1 MGYANIKDLLKTAF
15 AALDAAK
22 DVLPQGR
29 EREEMEARLR
39 EAASAMKGLDAE
51 LAKELQRNISGGD
64 KGVNYNW

>member
-39 EAASAMKGLDAE
+39 EAPSAMKDWMRSSQKSCSAIFP
-51 LAKELQRNISGGD
+51 AAT
-64 KGVNYNW
+64 KGQL